1 MNILVT
7 GGAGYI
13 GGTFAYEAL
22 KNNHN
27 VLALDNFS
35 NSKPEQIKKIKSIF
49 EKNFSFNE
57 IDLSIQSNELS
68 ECLREFK
75 PDVVV
80 HFAGLKAVG
89 ESQSNPIK
97 YWDNN
102 VVSSINLL
110 KAMAENSIKKLIF
123 SSSATVYGNS
133 KLQPIPETADIK
145 SMSVYG
151 STKIV
156 IERMFSEAA
165 SIGKIDIISLR
176 YFNPVGAHKEKI
188 IFENPFD
195 FPNNLMPRII
205 RVALGIDEKLEIY
218 GDDYDTKDG
227 SGERDY
233 IHILDLI
240 NGHFSAINYIL
251 EHNGESVFNLGT
263 VTRTSVF
270 ELIKTFESVN
280 SLKIPYKISKRRAG
294 DVARCYADPSLALK
308 KLNWQTEYNLSD
320 MCMDAWLGVKE
331 NEST

>member
-35 NSKPEQIKKIKSIF
+35 NSKPEQIKKLKSIF
-49 EKNFSFNE
+49 KKNFSFNE

-123 SSSATVYGNS
+123 SSSATVYGDS

-165 SIGKIDIISLR
+165 SIGKIDVVSLR

-263 VTRTSVF
+263 GTSTSVF

-331 NEST
+331 HEST

>member
-35 NSKPEQIKKIKSIF
+35 NSKPEQIKKLKSIF

-68 ECLREFK
+68 QCLREFK

-165 SIGKIDIISLR
+165 SIGKIDIVSLR

-263 VTRTSVF
+263 GTSTSVF

>member
-35 NSKPEQIKKIKSIF
+35 NSKPEQIKKLKSIF
-49 EKNFSFNE
+49 NKNFSFHE

-123 SSSATVYGNS
+123 SSSATVYGDS
-133 KLQPIPETADIK
+133 KLQPIPDTADIK
-145 SMSVYG
+145 PTSVYG

-165 SIGKIDIISLR
+165 SIGKIDVVSLR

-263 VTRTSVF
+263 GTSTSVF

-294 DVARCYADPSLALK
+294 DVARCYADPSLALNI
-308 KLNWQTEYNLSD
+308 LNWQTEYNLSE
-320 MCMDAWLGVKE
+320 MCMDAWLGVKDH
-331 NEST
+331 EST

>member
-1 MNILVT
+1 MKILVT

-13 GGTFAYEAL
+13 GGTFSYEAL

-35 NSKPEQIKKIKSIF
+35 NSKPEQIKKLKSIF
-49 EKNFSFNE
+49 NKNFSFHE
-57 IDLSIQSNELS
+57 MDLSIQTMSYLS
-68 ECLREFK
+68 VLKEFK

-123 SSSATVYGNS
+123 SSSATVYGDS

-165 SIGKIDIISLR
+165 SIGKIDVVSLR

-218 GDDYDTKDG
+218 GDDYKQ
-227 SGERDY
+227 
-233 IHILDLI
+233 
-240 NGHFSAINYIL
+240 
-251 EHNGESVFNLGT
+251 
-263 VTRTSVF
+263 
-270 ELIKTFESVN
+270 
-280 SLKIPYKISKRRAG
+280 RR
-294 DVARCYADPSLALK
+294 
-308 KLNWQTEYNLSD
+308 
-320 MCMDAWLGVKE
+320 
-331 NEST
+331 

>member
-35 NSKPEQIKKIKSIF
+35 NSKPEQIKKLKSIF

-80 HFAGLKAVG
+80 QFAGLKAVG

-165 SIGKIDIISLR
+165 SIGKIDVVSLR

-263 VTRTSVF
+263 GTSTSVF

>member
-1 MNILVT
+1 MKILVT

-35 NSKPEQIKKIKSIF
+35 NSKPEQIKKLKSIF

-165 SIGKIDIISLR
+165 SIGKIDIVSLR

-263 VTRTSVF
+263 GTSTSVF

>member
-35 NSKPEQIKKIKSIF
+35 NSKPEQIKKLKSIF
-49 EKNFSFNE
+49 KKNFSFNE

-68 ECLREFK
+68 ECLRGFK

-80 HFAGLKAVG
+80 HFAGLKSVG

-123 SSSATVYGNS
+123 SSSATVYGDS

-165 SIGKIDIISLR
+165 SIGKIDIVSLR

-263 VTRTSVF
+263 GTCTSVF

-331 NEST
+331 HEST

>member
-35 NSKPEQIKKIKSIF
+35 NSKPEQIKKLKSIF
-49 EKNFSFNE
+49 NKNFSFNE

-68 ECLREFK
+68 ECLKEFK

-123 SSSATVYGNS
+123 SSSATVYGDS

-165 SIGKIDIISLR
+165 SIGKIDVVSLR

-218 GDDYDTKDG
+218 GDDYETKDG

-263 VTRTSVF
+263 GTSTSVF
-270 ELIKTFESVN
+270 ELIKTFQSVN

-294 DVARCYADPSLALK
+294 DVARCFADPSLALE
-308 KLNWQTEYNLSD
+308 KLNWQTEYNLSE
-320 MCMDAWLGVKE
+320 MCMDAWLGVKDH
-331 NEST
+331 EST

>member
-35 NSKPEQIKKIKSIF
+35 NSKPEQIKKLKSIF

-165 SIGKIDIISLR
+165 SIGKIDVVSLR

-263 VTRTSVF
+263 GTSTSVF

>member
-35 NSKPEQIKKIKSIF
+35 NSKPEQIKKLKSIF
-49 EKNFSFNE
+49 NKNFSFNE

-68 ECLREFK
+68 ECFREFK

-165 SIGKIDIISLR
+165 SIGKIDIVSLR

-263 VTRTSVF
+263 GTSTSVF

>member
-35 NSKPEQIKKIKSIF
+35 NSKPKQIKKLKSIF
-49 EKNFSFNE
+49 NKNFSFNE
-57 IDLSIQSNELS
+57 IDLAIQSNELS
-68 ECLREFK
+68 ECLKEFK

-80 HFAGLKAVG
+80 HFAGLKSVG

-123 SSSATVYGNS
+123 SSSATVYGDS

-145 SMSVYG
+145 STSVYG

-165 SIGKIDIISLR
+165 SIGKIDVVSLR

-195 FPNNLMPRII
+195 FPNNLMPKII

-218 GDDYDTKDG
+218 GDDYETKDG

-263 VTRTSVF
+263 GTSTSVF

-294 DVARCYADPSLALK
+294 DVARCFADPSLALK
-308 KLNWQTEYNLSD
+308 KLNWQTEYNLSE
-320 MCMDAWLGVKE
+320 MCVDAWLGVKDHE
-331 NEST
+331 FT

>member
-1 MNILVT
+1 
-7 GGAGYI
+7 
-13 GGTFAYEAL
+13 
-22 KNNHN
+22 
-27 VLALDNFS
+27 
-35 NSKPEQIKKIKSIF
+35 
-49 EKNFSFNE
+49 
-57 IDLSIQSNELS
+57 
-68 ECLREFK
+68 
-75 PDVVV
+75 
-80 HFAGLKAVG
+80 
-89 ESQSNPIK
+89 
-97 YWDNN
+97 
-102 VVSSINLL
+102 
-110 KAMAENSIKKLIF
+110 MAENSIKKLIF
-123 SSSATVYGNS
+123 SSSATVYGDS

-263 VTRTSVF
+263 GTSTSVF

-308 KLNWQTEYNLSD
+308 MPVCVVGSATALL
-320 MCMDAWLGVKE
+320 
-331 NEST
+331 

>member
-35 NSKPEQIKKIKSIF
+35 NSKPEQIKKLKSIF
-49 EKNFSFNE
+49 NKNFSFNE

-68 ECLREFK
+68 ECLKEFK

-123 SSSATVYGNS
+123 SSSATVYGDS

-151 STKIV
+151 STKIA

-165 SIGKIDIISLR
+165 SIGKIDVVSLR

-218 GDDYDTKDG
+218 GDDYETKDG

-251 EHNGESVFNLGT
+251 EQNGESVFNLGT
-263 VTRTSVF
+263 GTSTSVF
-270 ELIKTFESVN
+270 ELINTFESVN

-308 KLNWQTEYNLSD
+308 ELNWQTEYNLNE
-320 MCMDAWLGVKE
+320 MCMDAWLGVKDY
-331 NEST
+331 EST

>member
-35 NSKPEQIKKIKSIF
+35 NSKPEQINKLKSIF
-49 EKNFSFNE
+49 NKNFSFNE

-89 ESQSNPIK
+89 ESQSDPIK

-110 KAMAENSIKKLIF
+110 KAMAENGIKKLIF
-123 SSSATVYGNS
+123 SSSATVYGDS

-145 SMSVYG
+145 STSVYG

-165 SIGKIDIISLR
+165 SIGKIDVVSLR

-205 RVALGIDEKLEIY
+205 RVALGIDEKIEIY
-218 GDDYDTKDG
+218 GDDYETKDG

-240 NGHFSAINYIL
+240 DGHFSAINYIL
-251 EHNGESVFNLGT
+251 EHKGANVFNLGT
-263 VTRTSVF
+263 GTSTSVF

-308 KLNWQTEYNLSD
+308 KLNWQTEYNLSE
-320 MCMDAWLGVKE
+320 MCMDAWLGVKDH
-331 NEST
+331 EST

>member
-35 NSKPEQIKKIKSIF
+35 NSKPEQIKKLKSIF
-49 EKNFSFNE
+49 NKNFSFNE

-165 SIGKIDIISLR
+165 SIGKIDIVSLR

-263 VTRTSVF
+263 GTSTSVF

>member
-35 NSKPEQIKKIKSIF
+35 NSKPEQIKKLKSIF
-49 EKNFSFNE
+49 NKNFSFHE

-68 ECLREFK
+68 ECLKEFK

-110 KAMAENSIKKLIF
+110 KAMAENCIKKLIF
-123 SSSATVYGNS
+123 SSSATVYGDS

-165 SIGKIDIISLR
+165 SIGKIDVVSLR

-218 GDDYDTKDG
+218 GDDYETKDG

-263 VTRTSVF
+263 GTSTSVF

-294 DVARCYADPSLALK
+294 DVARCFADPSLALK
-308 KLNWQTEYNLSD
+308 KLNWQTEYNLSE
-320 MCMDAWLGVKE
+320 MCMDAWLGVKDH
-331 NEST
+331 EST

>member
-35 NSKPEQIKKIKSIF
+35 NSKPEQIKKLKSIF

-80 HFAGLKAVG
+80 HFAGLKSVG

-165 SIGKIDIISLR
+165 SIGKIDIVSLR

-263 VTRTSVF
+263 GTSTSVF

>member
-35 NSKPEQIKKIKSIF
+35 NSKPEQIKKLKSIF

-68 ECLREFK
+68 ECFREFK

-165 SIGKIDIISLR
+165 SIGKIDVVSLR

-263 VTRTSVF
+263 GTSTSVF

>member
-35 NSKPEQIKKIKSIF
+35 NSKPEQIKKLKSIF
-49 EKNFSFNE
+49 NKNFSFYE
-57 IDLSIQSNELS
+57 IDLSIQGNELS
-68 ECLREFK
+68 ECLKKFK

-123 SSSATVYGNS
+123 SSSATVYGDS

-156 IERMFSEAA
+156 IEKMFSEAA
-165 SIGKIDIISLR
+165 SIGKIDVVSLR

-263 VTRTSVF
+263 GTSTSVF

-294 DVARCYADPSLALK
+294 DVARCYAEPSLALK
-308 KLNWQTEYNLSD
+308 KLTWQTEYNLSD

>member
-35 NSKPEQIKKIKSIF
+35 NSKPEQIKKLKSIF
-49 EKNFSFNE
+49 NKNFSFYE
-57 IDLSIQSNELS
+57 IDLSIQGNELS
-68 ECLREFK
+68 KCLKKFK

-123 SSSATVYGNS
+123 SSSATVYGDS
-133 KLQPIPETADIK
+133 KLQPIPETAGIK

-165 SIGKIDIISLR
+165 SIGKIDVVSLR

-218 GDDYDTKDG
+218 GDDYETEDG

-263 VTRTSVF
+263 GTSTSVF

-308 KLNWQTEYNLSD
+308 KLNWQTEYNLSE
-320 MCMDAWLGVKE
+320 MCMDAWLGVKDH
-331 NEST
+331 EST

>member
-35 NSKPEQIKKIKSIF
+35 NSKPEQIKKLKSIF
-49 EKNFSFNE
+49 KKNFSFNE

-80 HFAGLKAVG
+80 HFAGLKSVG

-110 KAMAENSIKKLIF
+110 KAMAENCIKKLIF
-123 SSSATVYGNS
+123 SSSATVYGDS

-165 SIGKIDIISLR
+165 SIGKIDIVSLR

-263 VTRTSVF
+263 GTCTSVF

-331 NEST
+331 HEST

>member
-1 MNILVT
+1 MKILVT

-13 GGTFAYEAL
+13 GGTFAFEAL

-35 NSKPEQIKKIKSIF
+35 NSKPEQIKKLKSIF
-49 EKNFSFNE
+49 NKNFSFNE

-68 ECLREFK
+68 ECLKEFK

-89 ESQSNPIK
+89 ESQSNPIE

-123 SSSATVYGNS
+123 SSSATVYGDS

-165 SIGKIDIISLR
+165 SIGKIDVVSLR

-218 GDDYDTKDG
+218 GDDYETEDG

-263 VTRTSVF
+263 GTSTSVF

-308 KLNWQTEYNLSD
+308 ELNWQTEYNLSE
-320 MCMDAWLGVKE
+320 MCMDAWLGVKDH
-331 NEST
+331 EST

>member
-35 NSKPEQIKKIKSIF
+35 NSKPEQIKKLKSIF
-49 EKNFSFNE
+49 NKNFSFYE

-68 ECLREFK
+68 ECLKEFK

-110 KAMAENSIKKLIF
+110 KAMAENCIKKLIF
-123 SSSATVYGNS
+123 SSSATVYGDS

-263 VTRTSVF
+263 GTSTSVF

>member
-27 VLALDNFS
+27 VLALDNFL
-35 NSKPEQIKKIKSIF
+35 NSKPEQINKLKSIF
-49 EKNFSFNE
+49 NKNFSFNE
-57 IDLSIQSNELS
+57 IDLSIQNNELS

-89 ESQSNPIK
+89 ESQSDPIK

-110 KAMAENSIKKLIF
+110 KAMAENGIKKLIF
-123 SSSATVYGNS
+123 SSSATVYGDS

-165 SIGKIDIISLR
+165 SIGKIDVVSLR

-218 GDDYDTKDG
+218 GDDYETKDG

-240 NGHFSAINYIL
+240 DGHFSAINYIL
-251 EHNGESVFNLGT
+251 EHNGENIFNLGT
-263 VTRTSVF
+263 GTSTSVF

-308 KLNWQTEYNLSD
+308 KLNWQTEYNLSE
-320 MCMDAWLGVKE
+320 MCMDAWLGVKDH
-331 NEST
+331 EST

>member
-35 NSKPEQIKKIKSIF
+35 NSKPEQIKKLKSIF
-49 EKNFSFNE
+49 KKNFSFNE

-123 SSSATVYGNS
+123 SSSATVYGDS

-165 SIGKIDIISLR
+165 SIGKIDVVSLR

-218 GDDYDTKDG
+218 GDDYETKDG

-263 VTRTSVF
+263 GTSTSVF

-294 DVARCYADPSLALK
+294 DVARCFADPSLALK
-308 KLNWQTEYNLSD
+308 KLNWQTEYNLSE
-320 MCMDAWLGVKE
+320 MCMDAWLGVKDH
-331 NEST
+331 EST